1 MEFPAAFFFV
11 NKRLTKHRIK
21 DIRVLD
27 RDLCELHCYQENNC
41 VSFNFKKY
49 PERGEVTHM
58 CELNNS
64 THLDHDGEFR
74 DDAFYLY
81 KGAKV
86 NVYNNI
92 FLHANK
98 CPMQCHSRRLTW

>member
-21 DIRVLD
+21 AIKVLD
-27 RDLCELHCYQENNC
+27 KDFCELHCYQENDC

-49 PERGEVTHM
+49 PERGEVTHI

-64 THLDHDGEFR
+64 THLDHDGEFT
-74 DDAFYLY
+74 DDTSYLY

-86 NVYNNI
+86 NVYNNT
-92 FLHANK
+92 FCVQTSA
-98 CPMQCHSRRLTW
+98 PMLCHSR